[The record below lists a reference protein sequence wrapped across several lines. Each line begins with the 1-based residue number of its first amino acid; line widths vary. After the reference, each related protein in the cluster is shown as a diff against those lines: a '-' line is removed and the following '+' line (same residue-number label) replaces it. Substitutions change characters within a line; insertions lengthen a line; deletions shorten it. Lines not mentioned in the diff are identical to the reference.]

1 MTSTR
6 TAQQLVKHKGQFR
19 QGPPTDAVVA
29 QLAADFLR
37 LREAICEFDEA
48 LTLTVT
54 LTGEDGMEAD
64 QRYRLAERVLC
75 EIAREAR

>member
-37 LREAICEFDEA
+37 LREAICEWDAYLTEFIGCDPLNPAVKLPPCEVA
-48 LTLTVT
+48 LVK
-54 LTGEDGMEAD
+54 
-64 QRYRLAERVLC
+64 
-75 EIAREAR
+75 IAREG